1 MKKAILILIFSIHLI
16 LIFFFMPIYVIF
28 CIWDSTI
35 RNRWR
40 YYKYLIFKD
49 VCDITDII
57 LGIDN

>member
-1 MKKAILILIFSIHLI
+1 
-16 LIFFFMPIYVIF
+16 MPIYVIF

-40 YYKYLIFKD
+40 YYKYLIFND